1 MVMFFIEWR
10 TKQVHKTHL
19 QNSMYKS
26 MKLTKH
32 TSTGFQVHAK
42 AEPPDRGSTRHAAG
56 CPQAHTAAGHGARH
70 AGGMRPTAG
79 FSFSGC
85 KVSSRHPAHGT
96 RQGAGMSPH
105 SSTAMPTACVWQRDP
120 AVLRA
125 AKEQRC
131 CLGRWACGAVS
142 RTLWARGDRGGLRFS
157 CSGMETSAAPS
168 GLTPGR
174 VGCEAGCGGRTAQ
187 PAGRALQNTAL
198 HRAHRLQHKAET
210 ASLKSYTGRAQNFA
224 FCHHFQNLFANITFF
239 ILLI

>member
-70 AGGMRPTAG
+70 AGGMHPTAG

-85 KVSSRHPAHGT
+85 KVSSRCPAHGT

-105 SSTAMPTACVWQRDP
+105 SSTAMPTACVWQRP
-120 AVLRA
+120 
-125 AKEQRC
+125 
-131 CLGRWACGAVS
+131 CGAQ
-142 RTLWARGDRGGLRFS
+142 GGQ
-157 CSGMETSAAPS
+157 
-168 GLTPGR
+168 
-174 VGCEAGCGGRTAQ
+174 RTALLPGSLGVRSSQ
-187 PAGRALQNTAL
+187 QNPVGQRRQGRAEVQLLRNGNKCSTE
-198 HRAHRLQHKAET
+198 RPD
-210 ASLKSYTGRAQNFA
+210 TGQGGV
-224 FCHHFQNLFANITFF
+224 
-239 ILLI
+239 